1 MHTRNLTTKK
11 SSARVEGPTIVLRK
25 EKMTG
30 VRMMLT
36 PVT

>member
-1 MHTRNLTTKK
+1 MHTRSLTTNK
-11 SSARVEGPTIVLRK
+11 SSARAEGPTIVLRK
-25 EKMTG
+25 EKLTG